1 MKKIDRNKDPSCR
14 KCETLIIK
22 KKIEGLDS
30 MEEKKLNSHLLKC
43 SHCRDYQKTVDLVK
57 TAIQTYP
64 NVPMERDE
72 SIRRLILNRAKSK
85 QTTSSNILEDILL
98 KIKSLFEIKIPV
110 YQAVIG
116 VIILFF
122 LLFLIDL
129 PSNRFMENGISQIDS
144 SSQNQ
149 QIDLPYNVIE
159 SLDFFL
165 KQKIGKN
172 VHEDS
177 LLTRFIV
184 SSM

>member
-1 MKKIDRNKDPSCR
+1 MKIINKDKNPFCR
-14 KCETLIIK
+14 KCEHLIIK
-22 KKIEGLDS
+22 NKIEELNS
-30 MEEKKLNSHLLKC
+30 SEEKELNSHLLKC
-43 SHCRDYQKTVDLVK
+43 SHCRDYQETVDLVK
-57 TAIQTYP
+57 NTIQTYSE
-64 NVPMERDE
+64 VSIEREE
-72 SIRRLILNRAKSK
+72 SIRQLILNRAKGK

-98 KIKSLFEIKIPV
+98 KVKSFFEIKIPV

-129 PSNRFMENGISQIDS
+129 PSNRIMERGIGHIEYPSN
-144 SSQNQ
+144 NQ

-177 LLTRFIV
+177 VLTRFIV